1 MFHHQN
7 TQQVEVGV
15 AVFTCVCCFPTIVVM
30 VMEKFVF
37 VVDMCSEILDKDGWL
52 HSGDIGHLDD
62 NGE

>member
-1 MFHHQN
+1 MLQYLL
-7 TQQVEVGV
+7 V
-15 AVFTCVCCFPTIVVM
+15 CVCCFPTIVVM

-52 HSGDIGHLDD
+52 HSGDIGHVDD